1 MKEIWRERER
11 ASIFNHDYSFS
22 HSCHVG
28 LPLLSCNSLS
38 RILISLSEQK
48 LPLFAPSRSV
58 MCFKTSNRQ
67 RRQIQIHQETEEIE
81 GKEISHRVTVTLKVF
96 QHDSNQIGCL
106 IDRRNAWALLSH
118 TTTTRGYRLYYRIC
132 IMITIQLNISS
143 QNEGIDLRIHI
154 YRFTN
159 SNTFKEPCRTISQI
173 VRLGNLDYHTVN
185 YFKPGAY
192 PDHL

>member
-67 RRQIQIHQETEEIE
+67 RRQIQIHQEPEKIQ
-81 GKEISHRVTVTLKVF
+81 GKEISQSDCHFEGFSTWLKSNWML
-96 QHDSNQIGCL
+96 DS
-106 IDRRNAWALLSH
+106 RNAWALLSH
-118 TTTTRGYRLYYRIC
+118 TTTTRGYRLYCRIC

-154 YRFTN
+154 YRFTKG
-159 SNTFKEPCRTISQI
+159 NTVIEPCRTISQI